1 MKRFTA
7 FLLTIII
14 SLNWMGT
21 VYAADVPS
29 EETPNY
35 KVAFFPNDCFN
46 IQDENGERSGYGYEM
61 MQTIANYLQCTF
73 SYVGYDKSASEC
85 VDMLRN
91 GELDIYTA
99 AKWTEERDAEFAFS
113 RHPSITATTC
123 MTVKVGNTKV
133 VAGDYDT
140 YNGLRIGIL
149 ERHTYKEKFEE
160 FAKSKGFTY
169 ELAYYETPAEL
180 TNALINGEVDALVNS
195 YISTLEGERVVEE
208 LEQTPYYLM
217 VRKEDQALVDAL
229 DDAINEMNVEL
240 PTWRTDLFNKY
251 YGSSGKTT
259 DYTEEEQNFLDE
271 MRKNQTV
278 IRAVMNPEQTP
289 YSWYEDGE
297 PKGIAVD
304 IFKGVTADLGLD
316 YEIIP
321 VSTKEEYEEVI
332 NSGDVDIWMDMDG
345 CYEDEGESKYK
356 ITSAYLKTTVSVL
369 CKTDASNRFQKLT
382 IVDDNIPVRK
392 IIEETWPEAEVV
404 VADSLEECTQSVLDD
419 KVDGVLLMTY
429 TAQRLAQDDTRN
441 RLRVEIVP
449 GASLEL
455 SMGINAKDNVLFY
468 GLWEKTLSI
477 VAEQNG
483 TDIVQKYL
491 ERTLTQS
498 VAGYLYTH
506 PSVLIM
512 MVVSFF
518 LAGFFIILY
527 FMQVRSKRKQQ
538 KISEELSVALQESK
552 AANESKQNFFSKM
565 SHDIRTPLNVVLG
578 MTQVAQKYQNDS
590 VKLENALDSIAS
602 EGSYLLM
609 LINSILDVN
618 QLEYGHIEL
627 LQKPFAPK
635 NCLINSVDILRPLA
649 EKKEQNLNLYCV
661 LDDCVVIGDTNRL
674 SQIIINIVSNA
685 IKYTPG
691 GGKIDVSMDMVSENR
706 YRFRCTDNGI
716 GMTEEFIEHICEDY
730 SRAEDSRISK
740 TEGAGLGMSVVKGFT
755 ELMHGSLSIESELGK
770 GSTFTVELPLPPASE
785 EQREAVLHAKN
796 DAEQSYADFI
806 GKRALLVE
814 DNALN
819 AEIAVELLESIGFT
833 VDWAKNGKIGVEKFE
848 GSETGYYFAVFMD
861 MQMPVMD
868 GLEATRLIRES
879 QREDN
884 DIPIFAMTANTYAS
898 DRQKC
903 REAGMTGYISK
914 PISIKVIEGTLKE
927 NAH

>member
-35 KVAFFPNDCFN
+35 KVAFFPYDCFN

-99 AKWTEERDAEFAFS
+99 AKWTEEREAEFAFS
-113 RHPSITATTC
+113 RHPSITAITC

-140 YNGLRIGIL
+140 YNGLRIGLL
-149 ERHTYKEKFEE
+149 ERHTYNGKFEE

-195 YISTLEGERVVEE
+195 YISTPEDERVVEE

-229 DDAINEMNVEL
+229 DEAIDEMNVEL

-278 IRAVMNPEQTP
+278 IRAVMNPERTP

-304 IFKGVTADLGLD
+304 IFKGVTANLGLD

-321 VSTKEEYEEVI
+321 VSTKEEYEKVI

-382 IVDDNIPVRK
+382 VVDDNIPVRK
-392 IIEETWPEAEVV
+392 IIEEAWPEAEVV

-419 KVDGVLLMTY
+419 KVDGALLMTY

-449 GASLEL
+449 GAFLEL

-491 ERTLTQS
+491 ERTLNQS

-506 PSVLIM
+506 PSILIM

-527 FMQVRSKRKQQ
+527 FMQVRSKRK
-538 KISEELSVALQESK
+538 
-552 AANESKQNFFSKM
+552 
-565 SHDIRTPLNVVLG
+565 
-578 MTQVAQKYQNDS
+578 
-590 VKLENALDSIAS
+590 
-602 EGSYLLM
+602 
-609 LINSILDVN
+609 
-618 QLEYGHIEL
+618 
-627 LQKPFAPK
+627 
-635 NCLINSVDILRPLA
+635 
-649 EKKEQNLNLYCV
+649 
-661 LDDCVVIGDTNRL
+661 
-674 SQIIINIVSNA
+674 
-685 IKYTPG
+685 
-691 GGKIDVSMDMVSENR
+691 
-706 YRFRCTDNGI
+706 
-716 GMTEEFIEHICEDY
+716 
-730 SRAEDSRISK
+730 
-740 TEGAGLGMSVVKGFT
+740 
-755 ELMHGSLSIESELGK
+755 
-770 GSTFTVELPLPPASE
+770 
-785 EQREAVLHAKN
+785 
-796 DAEQSYADFI
+796 
-806 GKRALLVE
+806 
-814 DNALN
+814 
-819 AEIAVELLESIGFT
+819 
-833 VDWAKNGKIGVEKFE
+833 
-848 GSETGYYFAVFMD
+848 
-861 MQMPVMD
+861 
-868 GLEATRLIRES
+868 
-879 QREDN
+879 
-884 DIPIFAMTANTYAS
+884 
-898 DRQKC
+898 
-903 REAGMTGYISK
+903 
-914 PISIKVIEGTLKE
+914 
-927 NAH
+927 

>member
-35 KVAFFPNDCFN
+35 KVAFFSNDCFN

-169 ELAYYETPAEL
+169 EFAYYETPAEL

-229 DDAINEMNVEL
+229 DAAIDEMNVEL
-240 PTWRTDLFNKY
+240 PAWRTDLFNKY

-356 ITSAYLKTTVSVL
+356 ITSAYLKTTASVL
-369 CKTDASNRFQKLT
+369 CKTDASNRFQKLA

-392 IIEETWPEAEVV
+392 IIEEAWPEAEVV

-449 GASLEL
+449 RASLEL

-491 ERTLTQS
+491 ERTVTQS

-649 EKKEQNLNLYCV
+649 EKKEQNLNLYCI

-691 GGKIDVSMDMVSENR
+691 GGQIDVSMDMVSENR